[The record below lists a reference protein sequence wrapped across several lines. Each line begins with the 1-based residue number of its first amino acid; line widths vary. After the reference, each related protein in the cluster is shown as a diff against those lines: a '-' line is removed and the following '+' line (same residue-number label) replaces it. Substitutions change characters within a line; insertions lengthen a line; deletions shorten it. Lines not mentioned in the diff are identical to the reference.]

1 MSDWLAQNGEA
12 VTNASKA
19 SMQTYLE
26 QNLRPLQDGV
36 YIGKMQN
43 DGWGSQTGDENAVIG
58 SYKRIE
64 PWQTTGIGISSG
76 DADAI
81 VIQHGGY
88 RLGIALTEP
97 SDAMKWGSVQN
108 NSSVGYQTSGDLNT
122 FDGSTRTAGIMASSY
137 YKNDDPATYGVAYCW
152 NYMTKRTEGSKICQ
166 IGKHNWWLP
175 TMGDLA
181 LIHQHFE
188 TINLALQRIKDAGK
202 QSVSLLQRTHYWS
215 CVEYSGGNAWRLYF
229 SNGLRN
235 ANGKV
240 DGSFR
245 VRPVTA
251 LISRIRETIVMV
263 KAEDMMAAYFDC
275 HSIKHHR
282 LMR

>member
-1 MSDWLAQNGEA
+1 MAIQTKKMSEWLSQNGEA

-19 SMQTYLE
+19 SMQAYLE
-26 QNLRPLQDGV
+26 RNLRPLQDGV
-36 YIGKMQN
+36 YIAKMQN
-43 DGWGSQTGDENAVIG
+43 DGWGTQTGDDNAVIG

-97 SDAMKWGSVQN
+97 SNAMKWGSVQN
-108 NSSVGYQTSGDLNT
+108 GSSVGYQTSGDLNT

-188 TINLALQRIKDAGK
+188 TINLALQRINDAGK
-202 QSVSLLQRTHYWS
+202 QSVSLLQRAGYWS
-215 CVEYSGGNAWRLYF
+215 CVEGSGASAWLLGFDVGGRDNY
-229 SNGLRN
+229 
-235 ANGKV
+235 GKV
-240 DGSFR
+240 GDSFR

-251 LISRIRETIVMV
+251 
-263 KAEDMMAAYFDC
+263 F
-275 HSIKHHR
+275 
-282 LMR
+282 

>member
-1 MSDWLAQNGEA
+1 MAIKTRKIIDWLSANGQA
-12 VTNASKA
+12 VTNASADSMKA
-19 SMQTYLE
+19 YLE
-26 QNLRPLQDGV
+26 QNLRTLQDGV
-36 YIGKMQN
+36 YIAKMQN
-43 DGWGSQTGDENAVIG
+43 DGWGTQNGDENAVIG

-64 PWQTTGIGISSG
+64 PWQTTSIGISSG

-97 SDAMKWGSVQN
+97 SNAMKWGSVQN
-108 NSSVGYQTSGDLNT
+108 SSSVGYQTSGDLNT

-202 QSVSLLQRTHYWS
+202 QSVSLLQRTYYWS
-215 CVEYSGGNAWRLYF
+215 CVELSCTLAWYLSFGG
-229 SNGLRN
+229 GLRGYY
-235 ANGKV
+235 GKV
-240 DGSFR
+240 DGSYR

-251 LISRIRETIVMV
+251 
-263 KAEDMMAAYFDC
+263 F
-275 HSIKHHR
+275 
-282 LMR
+282 

>member
-1 MSDWLAQNGEA
+1 MAIQTKKMSEWLSQNGEA

-19 SMQTYLE
+19 SMQAYLE
-26 QNLRPLQDGV
+26 RNLRPLQDGV
-36 YIGKMQN
+36 YIAKMQN
-43 DGWGSQTGDENAVIG
+43 DGWGTQTGDDNAVIG

-97 SDAMKWGSVQN
+97 SNAMKWGSVQN

-137 YKNDDPATYGVAYCW
+137 YKNDDPETYGVAYCW

-202 QSVSLLQRTHYWS
+202 QPVSLLQRTNYWS
-215 CVEYSGGNAWRLYF
+215 CVEISGSDAWDLGF
-229 SNGLRN
+229 GGGLRGGY
-235 ANGKV
+235 GKV
-240 DGSFR
+240 DGSRR

-251 LISRIRETIVMV
+251 
-263 KAEDMMAAYFDC
+263 F
-275 HSIKHHR
+275 
-282 LMR
+282 

>member
-1 MSDWLAQNGEA
+1 MAIQTKRMSDWLAQNGEA

-19 SMQTYLE
+19 SMQAYLE

-36 YIGKMQN
+36 YIGKIQN
-43 DGWGSQTGDENAVIG
+43 DGWGTQNGDETANIG
-58 SYKRIE
+58 SYMRIE

-97 SDAMKWGSVQN
+97 SGEMKWGSVQN
-108 NSSVGYQTSGDLNT
+108 DSSVGYQTSGDLNT

-137 YKNDDPATYGVAYCW
+137 YKNDAPATYGVAYCW

-202 QSVSLLQRTHYWS
+202 QPVSLLQRTLYWS
-215 CVEYSGGNAWRLYF
+215 CVEASGYSAWRLNF
-229 SNGLRN
+229 SNGFRSG
-235 ANGKV
+235 NGKV
-240 DGSFR
+240 GNSLR

-251 LISRIRETIVMV
+251 
-263 KAEDMMAAYFDC
+263 F
-275 HSIKHHR
+275 
-282 LMR
+282 

>member
-1 MSDWLAQNGEA
+1 MAIKTRKISDWLSANGQA

-19 SMQTYLE
+19 SMQAYLE
-26 QNLRPLQDGV
+26 QNIRPLQDGV
-36 YIGKMQN
+36 YIAKMQN
-43 DGWGSQTGDENAVIG
+43 DGWGTQTGDENAVIG

-97 SDAMKWGSVQN
+97 SNAMKWGSVQN

-152 NYMTKRTEGSKICQ
+152 NYMTNRTEGSRICQ

-188 TINLALQRIKDAGK
+188 TINLALQRIKDAGN
-202 QSVSLLQRTHYWS
+202 QSVSLLQRADYWS
-215 CVEYSGGNAWRLYF
+215 CVEGSGGSAWSLSFDYGYRN
-229 SNGLRN
+229 NG
-235 ANGKV
+235 GKV
-240 DGSFR
+240 DYSNR

-251 LISRIRETIVMV
+251 
-263 KAEDMMAAYFDC
+263 F
-275 HSIKHHR
+275 
-282 LMR
+282 

>member
-1 MSDWLAQNGEA
+1 MSDWLSQNGEA

-19 SMQTYLE
+19 SMQAYLN

-43 DGWGSQTGDENAVIG
+43 DGWGSQAGDENAVIG

-108 NSSVGYQTSGDLNT
+108 SSSVGYQTSGDLNT

-202 QSVSLLQRTHYWS
+202 QSVSLLQRTYYWS
-215 CVEYSGGNAWRLYF
+215 CVEISGYNAWHLSF
-229 SNGLRN
+229 SYGLRVGS
-235 ANGKV
+235 GKV
-240 DGSFR
+240 DSSLR

-251 LISRIRETIVMV
+251 
-263 KAEDMMAAYFDC
+263 F
-275 HSIKHHR
+275 
-282 LMR
+282 

>member
-1 MSDWLAQNGEA
+1 MAIQTKRMSDWLSQNGEA
-12 VTNASKA
+12 ITNASKA
-19 SMQTYLE
+19 SMQAYLN

-43 DGWGSQTGDENAVIG
+43 DGWGTQSGGETDNIG
-58 SYKRIE
+58 SYMRIE
-64 PWQTTGIGISSG
+64 PWQTASIGISSG

-97 SDAMKWGSVQN
+97 SAAMKWGSVQN
-108 NSSVGYQTSGDLNT
+108 QSSVGYQTSGDLNT
-122 FDGSTRTAGIMASSY
+122 YDGSTRTAGVMASSY
-137 YKNDDPATYGVAYCW
+137 YKNDDPATYAVAYCW

-166 IGKHNWWLP
+166 IGKHHWWLP
-175 TMGDLA
+175 TMGDLS

-202 QSVSLLQRTHYWS
+202 QSVSLLQRAAYWS
-215 CVEYSGGNAWRLYF
+215 CVESSGYNAWGLDF
-229 SNGLRN
+229 SNGYRGYG
-235 ANGKV
+235 GKV
-240 DGSFR
+240 DGSAR

-251 LISRIRETIVMV
+251 
-263 KAEDMMAAYFDC
+263 F
-275 HSIKHHR
+275 
-282 LMR
+282 

>member
-1 MSDWLAQNGEA
+1 MAIQTKKMSEWLSQNGEA

-19 SMQTYLE
+19 SMQAYLE
-26 QNLRPLQDGV
+26 RNLRPLQDGV
-36 YIGKMQN
+36 YIGKIQN
-43 DGWGSQTGDENAVIG
+43 DGWGNQTGDETANIG
-58 SYKRIE
+58 SYMRIE

-97 SDAMKWGSVQN
+97 SNAMKWGSVQN
-108 NSSVGYQTSGDLNT
+108 NNSVGYQTSGDLNT

-188 TINLALQRIKDAGK
+188 TINLALQRIKDSGK
-202 QSVSLLQRTHYWS
+202 QPVSLLQRTYYWS
-215 CVEYSGGNAWRLYF
+215 CVEFSGYYAWFLGFGTGRRGND
-229 SNGLRN
+229 
-235 ANGKV
+235 GKV
-240 DGSFR
+240 DSSYR

-251 LISRIRETIVMV
+251 
-263 KAEDMMAAYFDC
+263 F
-275 HSIKHHR
+275 
-282 LMR
+282 

>member
-1 MSDWLAQNGEA
+1 MAIKTRKISDWLSANGQA
-12 VTNASKA
+12 ITNASAA
-19 SMQTYLE
+19 SMKAYLE

-36 YIGKMQN
+36 YIAKMQN
-43 DGWGSQTGDENAVIG
+43 EGWGNLTGDEYATIG
-58 SYKRIE
+58 SYKNIE

-97 SDAMKWGSVQN
+97 SDVMKWGSVQN
-108 NSSVGYQTSGDLNT
+108 DSSVGYQTSYDLNT

-152 NYMTKRTEGSKICQ
+152 NYMTKRTEGSNICQ

-175 TMGDLA
+175 TMGDLS
-181 LIHQHFE
+181 LILQHFE

-202 QSVSLLQRTHYWS
+202 QPVSLLQREFYWS
-215 CVEYSGGNAWRLYF
+215 CIEGSGNDAWCLPFGGGYR
-229 SNGLRN
+229 GG
-235 ANGKV
+235 NGKV
-240 DGSFR
+240 TSHR

-251 LISRIRETIVMV
+251 
-263 KAEDMMAAYFDC
+263 F
-275 HSIKHHR
+275 
-282 LMR
+282 

>member
-1 MSDWLAQNGEA
+1 MAIQTKKMSEWLSQNGEA

-19 SMQTYLE
+19 SMQAYLE
-26 QNLRPLQDGV
+26 RNLRPLQDGV

-43 DGWGSQTGDENAVIG
+43 DGWGNQTGDETANIG
-58 SYKRIE
+58 SYMRIE

-97 SDAMKWGSVQN
+97 SNAMKWGSVQN
-108 NSSVGYQTSGDLNT
+108 GNSVGYQTSGDLNT

-137 YKNDDPATYGVAYCW
+137 YKNDDPSTYGVAYCW

-202 QSVSLLQRTHYWS
+202 QSVSLLQRAYYWS
-215 CVEYSGGNAWRLYF
+215 CVEYSGTNAWYLSFDFGVR
-229 SNGLRN
+229 NGI
-235 ANGKV
+235 GKV
-240 DGSFR
+240 DNSSR

-251 LISRIRETIVMV
+251 
-263 KAEDMMAAYFDC
+263 F
-275 HSIKHHR
+275 
-282 LMR
+282 

>member
-1 MSDWLAQNGEA
+1 MAIQTKRMSDWLSQNGEA

-19 SMQTYLE
+19 SMQAYLN

-43 DGWGSQTGDENAVIG
+43 DGWGSQAGDENAVIG

-108 NSSVGYQTSGDLNT
+108 SSSVGYQTSGDLNT

-202 QSVSLLQRTHYWS
+202 QSVSLLQRTGYWS
-215 CVEYSGGNAWRLYF
+215 CVENSGYNAWFLDF
-229 SNGLRN
+229 SNGNRGSY
-235 ANGKV
+235 GKV
-240 DGSFR
+240 GSSYR

-251 LISRIRETIVMV
+251 
-263 KAEDMMAAYFDC
+263 F
-275 HSIKHHR
+275 
-282 LMR
+282 

>member
-1 MSDWLAQNGEA
+1 MAIQTKKMSDWLSQNGEA

-19 SMQTYLE
+19 SMQAYLE
-26 QNLRPLQDGV
+26 RNLRPLQDGV
-36 YIGKMQN
+36 YIAKRQN
-43 DGWGSQTGDENAVIG
+43 DGWGTQTGDDNAVIG

-88 RLGIALTEP
+88 RLVIALTEP
-97 SDAMKWGSVQN
+97 SNAMKWGSVQN
-108 NSSVGYQTSGDLNT
+108 GNSVGYQTSGDLNT

-137 YKNDDPATYGVAYCW
+137 YKNDDPSTYGVAYCW

-202 QSVSLLQRTHYWS
+202 QPVSLLQRTFYWS
-215 CVEYSGGNAWRLYF
+215 CVERSGGNAWLLNFVGGSR
-229 SNGLRN
+229 NG
-235 ANGKV
+235 NGKV
-240 DGSFR
+240 DGSLR

-251 LISRIRETIVMV
+251 
-263 KAEDMMAAYFDC
+263 F
-275 HSIKHHR
+275 
-282 LMR
+282 

>member
-1 MSDWLAQNGEA
+1 MAIQTKKMSDWLAQNGEA

-19 SMQTYLE
+19 SMQAYLE

-36 YIGKMQN
+36 YIGKIQN
-43 DGWGSQTGDENAVIG
+43 DGWGTQTGDEYANIG

-97 SDAMKWGSVQN
+97 SNAMKWGSVQN
-108 NSSVGYQTSGDLNT
+108 SSSVGYQTSGNLNT

-166 IGKHNWWLP
+166 IGKHNWWMP

-181 LIHQHFE
+181 LIYQHFE

-202 QSVSLLQRTHYWS
+202 QPASLLQRTFYWS
-215 CVEYSGGNAWRLYF
+215 CVENSGYGAWLLDFGSGGRGG
-229 SNGLRN
+229 S
-235 ANGKV
+235 GKV
-240 DGSFR
+240 DFSAR
-245 VRPVTA
+245 VRPVT
-251 LISRIRETIVMV
+251 V
-263 KAEDMMAAYFDC
+263 F
-275 HSIKHHR
+275 
-282 LMR
+282 

>member
-1 MSDWLAQNGEA
+1 MAIQTKRMSDWLAQNGEA

-19 SMQTYLE
+19 SMQAYLE

-36 YIGKMQN
+36 YIGKIQN
-43 DGWGSQTGDENAVIG
+43 DGWGSQSGGETAMIG
-58 SYKRIE
+58 SYMRIE

-76 DADAI
+76 DADII

-97 SDAMKWGSVQN
+97 SGAMKWGSVQN
-108 NSSVGYQTSGDLNT
+108 DSSVGYQTSGDLNT

-137 YKNDDPATYGVAYCW
+137 YKNDDPATYAVAYCW

-202 QSVSLLQRTHYWS
+202 QSVSLLQRTGYWS
-215 CVEYSGGNAWRLYF
+215 CVEDSGNGAWLLNF
-229 SNGLRN
+229 SSGLRSN
-235 ANGKV
+235 YGKV
-240 DGSFR
+240 DGSCR

-251 LISRIRETIVMV
+251 
-263 KAEDMMAAYFDC
+263 F
-275 HSIKHHR
+275 
-282 LMR
+282 

>member
-1 MSDWLAQNGEA
+1 MAIQTKRMSDWLAQNGEA

-19 SMQTYLE
+19 SMQAYLN

-43 DGWGSQTGDENAVIG
+43 EGWGSQAGDENAVIG

-108 NSSVGYQTSGDLNT
+108 SSSVGYQTSGDLNT

-202 QSVSLLQRTHYWS
+202 QSVSLLQRALYWS
-215 CVEYSGGNAWRLYF
+215 CVESSGSGAWLLGFRGG
-229 SNGLRN
+229 SRN
-235 ANGKV
+235 DNGKV
-240 DGSFR
+240 GNSYR

-251 LISRIRETIVMV
+251 
-263 KAEDMMAAYFDC
+263 F
-275 HSIKHHR
+275 
-282 LMR
+282 

>member
-1 MSDWLAQNGEA
+1 MAIQTKKMSDWLSQNGEA

-19 SMQTYLE
+19 SMKAYIE
-26 QNLRPLQDGV
+26 QNLRSLQDGV
-36 YIGKMQN
+36 YIAKMQN
-43 DGWGSQTGDENAVIG
+43 DGWGTQTGDDNAVIG

-97 SDAMKWGSVQN
+97 SNAMKWGSVQN
-108 NSSVGYQTSGDLNT
+108 DNSVGYQTSGDLNT

-137 YKNDDPATYGVAYCW
+137 YKNDDPATYCVAYCW

-202 QSVSLLQRTHYWS
+202 QPVSLLQRTYYWS
-215 CVEYSGGNAWRLYF
+215 CVEYSGNYAWRLNF
-229 SNGLRN
+229 VNGLRN

-240 DGSFR
+240 DGSNR

-251 LISRIRETIVMV
+251 
-263 KAEDMMAAYFDC
+263 F
-275 HSIKHHR
+275 
-282 LMR
+282 

>member
-1 MSDWLAQNGEA
+1 MAIQTKKMSDWLSQNGEA

-19 SMQTYLE
+19 SMQAYLE
-26 QNLRPLQDGV
+26 RNLRPLQDGV
-36 YIGKMQN
+36 YIAKMQN
-43 DGWGSQTGDENAVIG
+43 DGWGTQTGDDNAVIG

-97 SDAMKWGSVQN
+97 SNAMKWGSVQN
-108 NSSVGYQTSGDLNT
+108 DNSVGYQTSGDLNT

-202 QSVSLLQRTHYWS
+202 QPVSLLQRTNYWS
-215 CVEYSGGNAWRLYF
+215 CVETSGNYAWNLLF
-229 SNGLRN
+229 DNGFRFYY
-235 ANGKV
+235 GKV
-240 DGSFR
+240 DNVYR

-251 LISRIRETIVMV
+251 
-263 KAEDMMAAYFDC
+263 F
-275 HSIKHHR
+275 
-282 LMR
+282 

>member
-1 MSDWLAQNGEA
+1 MAIQTKKMSEWLSQNGEA

-19 SMQTYLE
+19 SMKAYLE
-26 QNLRPLQDGV
+26 QNLRSLQDGV
-36 YIGKMQN
+36 YIAKMQN
-43 DGWGSQTGDENAVIG
+43 DGWGTQTGDDNAVIG

-97 SDAMKWGSVQN
+97 SNAMKWGSVQN

-202 QSVSLLQRTHYWS
+202 QPVSLLQRAGYWS
-215 CVEYSGGNAWRLYF
+215 CVEGSGNDAWNLNFGY
-229 SNGLRN
+229 GLRYN
-235 ANGKV
+235 AGKV
-240 DGSFR
+240 GGSYR

-251 LISRIRETIVMV
+251 
-263 KAEDMMAAYFDC
+263 F
-275 HSIKHHR
+275 
-282 LMR
+282 

>member
-1 MSDWLAQNGEA
+1 MSIKTRKISDWLSANGQA

-19 SMQTYLE
+19 SMQAYLE
-26 QNLRPLQDGV
+26 QNIRPLQDGV

-43 DGWGSQTGDENAVIG
+43 DGWGPQTGDENAVIG

-97 SDAMKWGSVQN
+97 SSVMKWGSVQN
-108 NSSVGYQTSGDLNT
+108 DSSIGYQTSTDLNT

-152 NYMTKRTEGSKICQ
+152 NYMTNRTEDSRICQ

-188 TINLALQRIKDAGK
+188 TINLALQRIKDAGN
-202 QSVSLLQRTHYWS
+202 QSVSLLQRANYWS
-215 CVEYSGGNAWRLYF
+215 CVEGSGGNAWLLDF
-229 SNGLRN
+229 GNGYRFYS
-235 ANGKV
+235 GKV
-240 DGSFR
+240 GFSGL

-251 LISRIRETIVMV
+251 
-263 KAEDMMAAYFDC
+263 F
-275 HSIKHHR
+275 
-282 LMR
+282 

>member
-1 MSDWLAQNGEA
+1 MSDWLSQNGEA
-12 VTNASKA
+12 ITNASKA
-19 SMQTYLE
+19 SMQAYLN

-43 DGWGSQTGDENAVIG
+43 DGWGTQSGGETDNIG
-58 SYKRIE
+58 SYMRIE
-64 PWQTTGIGISSG
+64 PWQTASICISSG

-97 SDAMKWGSVQN
+97 SAAMKWGSVQN
-108 NSSVGYQTSGDLNT
+108 QSSVGYQTSGDLNT
-122 FDGSTRTAGIMASSY
+122 YDGSTRTAGVMASSY
-137 YKNDDPATYGVAYCW
+137 YKNDDPATYAVAYCW

-166 IGKHNWWLP
+166 IGKHHWWLP
-175 TMGDLA
+175 TMGDLS

-202 QSVSLLQRTHYWS
+202 QSVSLLQRANYWS
-215 CVEYSGGNAWRLYF
+215 CVERSGGNAWYLYF
-229 SNGLRN
+229 SYGFRYND
-235 ANGKV
+235 GKV
-240 DGSFR
+240 DYSYR

-251 LISRIRETIVMV
+251 
-263 KAEDMMAAYFDC
+263 F
-275 HSIKHHR
+275 
-282 LMR
+282 

>member
-1 MSDWLAQNGEA
+1 MAIQTKKISEWLSQNGEA

-19 SMQTYLE
+19 SMQAYLE
-26 QNLRPLQDGV
+26 RNLRPLQDGV
-36 YIGKMQN
+36 YIAKIQN
-43 DGWGSQTGDENAVIG
+43 DGWGTQTGDDNAVIG

-97 SDAMKWGSVQN
+97 SNDMKWGSVQN
-108 NSSVGYQTSGDLNT
+108 SSSVGYQTSGDLNT

-202 QSVSLLQRTHYWS
+202 QPVSLLQRANYWS
-215 CVEYSGGNAWRLYF
+215 CVEDSGYGAWFLF
-229 SNGLRN
+229 FANGLRFSL
-235 ANGKV
+235 GKV
-240 DGSFR
+240 DNSNR

-251 LISRIRETIVMV
+251 
-263 KAEDMMAAYFDC
+263 F
-275 HSIKHHR
+275 
-282 LMR
+282 

>member
-1 MSDWLAQNGEA
+1 MAIQTKKMSDWLAQNGEA

-19 SMQTYLE
+19 SIQAYLE

-36 YIGKMQN
+36 YIGKIQN
-43 DGWGSQTGDENAVIG
+43 DGWGTQTGDEYANIG
-58 SYKRIE
+58 SYMRIE

-97 SDAMKWGSVQN
+97 SNAMKWGSVQN
-108 NSSVGYQTSGDLNT
+108 SSSVGYQTSYDLNT

-175 TMGDLA
+175 TIGDLA

-202 QSVSLLQRTHYWS
+202 QSVSLLQRTYYWS
-215 CVEYSGGNAWRLYF
+215 CVENSGNSAWGLGFGNGYRD
-229 SNGLRN
+229 G
-235 ANGKV
+235 NGKV
-240 DGSFR
+240 VNSFL

-251 LISRIRETIVMV
+251 
-263 KAEDMMAAYFDC
+263 F
-275 HSIKHHR
+275 
-282 LMR
+282 

>member
-1 MSDWLAQNGEA
+1 MAIQTKKMSDWLSQNGEA

-19 SMQTYLE
+19 SMQAYLE
-26 QNLRPLQDGV
+26 RNLRPLQDGV
-36 YIGKMQN
+36 YIAKMQN
-43 DGWGSQTGDENAVIG
+43 DGWGTQNGDDNAVIG

-97 SDAMKWGSVQN
+97 SNAMKWGSVQN
-108 NSSVGYQTSGDLNT
+108 DNSVGYQTSGDLNT

-202 QSVSLLQRTHYWS
+202 QPVSLLQRADYWS
-215 CVEYSGGNAWRLYF
+215 CVENSGHYAWLLYF
-229 SNGLRN
+229 GNGYRYY
-235 ANGKV
+235 NGKV
-240 DGSFR
+240 GDSGR

-251 LISRIRETIVMV
+251 
-263 KAEDMMAAYFDC
+263 F
-275 HSIKHHR
+275 
-282 LMR
+282 

>member
-1 MSDWLAQNGEA
+1 MAIQTKKMSEWLSQNGEA

-19 SMQTYLE
+19 SMQAYLE
-26 QNLRPLQDGV
+26 RNLRPLQDGV
-36 YIGKMQN
+36 YIAKMQN
-43 DGWGSQTGDENAVIG
+43 DGWGTQTGDDNAVIG

-97 SDAMKWGSVQN
+97 SNAMKWGSVQN
-108 NSSVGYQTSGDLNT
+108 GNSVGYQTSGDLNT

-137 YKNDDPATYGVAYCW
+137 YKNDDPSTYGVAYCW

-202 QSVSLLQRTHYWS
+202 QPVSLLQRTNYWS
-215 CVEYSGGNAWRLYF
+215 CVEDSGYNAWNLGFDTGYRYY
-229 SNGLRN
+229 G
-235 ANGKV
+235 GKV
-240 DGSFR
+240 VGSLR

-251 LISRIRETIVMV
+251 
-263 KAEDMMAAYFDC
+263 F
-275 HSIKHHR
+275 
-282 LMR
+282 

>member
-1 MSDWLAQNGEA
+1 MAIKTRKISDWLSANGQA

-19 SMQTYLE
+19 SMQAYLE
-26 QNLRPLQDGV
+26 QNIRPLRDGV

-43 DGWGSQTGDENAVIG
+43 DGWGPQTGDENAVIG

-97 SDAMKWGSVQN
+97 SNAMKWGSVQN

-137 YKNDDPATYGVAYCW
+137 YKNDDPATYGVAHCW
-152 NYMTKRTEGSKICQ
+152 NYMTNRTEGSRICQ

-175 TMGDLA
+175 AMGDLA

-188 TINLALQRIKDAGK
+188 TINLALQRIKDAGR
-202 QSVSLLQRTHYWS
+202 QSVSLLQRTDYWS
-215 CVEYSGGNAWRLYF
+215 CVENSGAGAWALNFDTGRRG
-229 SNGLRN
+229 S
-235 ANGKV
+235 NGKV
-240 DGSFR
+240 DYSGR

-251 LISRIRETIVMV
+251 
-263 KAEDMMAAYFDC
+263 F
-275 HSIKHHR
+275 
-282 LMR
+282 

>member
-1 MSDWLAQNGEA
+1 MAIQTKKMSDWLSQNGEA

-19 SMQTYLE
+19 SMQAYLE
-26 QNLRPLQDGV
+26 RNLRPLQDGV
-36 YIGKMQN
+36 YIGKIQN
-43 DGWGSQTGDENAVIG
+43 DGWGNQTGDETANIG
-58 SYKRIE
+58 SYMRIE

-97 SDAMKWGSVQN
+97 SNAMKWGSVQN
-108 NSSVGYQTSGDLNT
+108 NNSVGYQTSGDLNT

-202 QSVSLLQRTHYWS
+202 QPVSLLQRTYYWS
-215 CVEYSGGNAWRLYF
+215 CVERSGGTAWLLNFDGGYRL
-229 SNGLRN
+229 GD
-235 ANGKV
+235 GKV
-240 DGSFR
+240 DGSRR

-251 LISRIRETIVMV
+251 
-263 KAEDMMAAYFDC
+263 F
-275 HSIKHHR
+275 
-282 LMR
+282 

>member
-1 MSDWLAQNGEA
+1 MAIQTKKMSEWLSQNGEA

-19 SMQTYLE
+19 SMQAYLE
-26 QNLRPLQDGV
+26 RNLRPLQDGV

-43 DGWGSQTGDENAVIG
+43 DGWGNQTGDETANIG
-58 SYKRIE
+58 SYMRIE

-97 SDAMKWGSVQN
+97 SNAMKWGSVQN
-108 NSSVGYQTSGDLNT
+108 DSSVGYHTSGDLNT

-137 YKNDDPATYGVAYCW
+137 YKNDDPSTYGVAYCW

-188 TINLALQRIKDAGK
+188 TINLALQRIKDSGK
-202 QSVSLLQRTHYWS
+202 QPVSLLQRTNYWS
-215 CVEYSGGNAWRLYF
+215 CVEYSGDYAWNLNFDNGN
-229 SNGLRN
+229 RN
-235 ANGKV
+235 NNGKV
-240 DGSFR
+240 DNSYR

-251 LISRIRETIVMV
+251 
-263 KAEDMMAAYFDC
+263 F
-275 HSIKHHR
+275 
-282 LMR
+282 

>member
-1 MSDWLAQNGEA
+1 MGIKTKRMSDWLAQNGEA

-19 SMQTYLE
+19 SMQAYLE

-43 DGWGSQTGDENAVIG
+43 DGWGTQNGDETANIG
-58 SYKRIE
+58 SYMRSE

-97 SDAMKWGSVQN
+97 SGAMKWGSVQN
-108 NSSVGYQTSGDLNT
+108 DSSVGYQTSGDLNT
-122 FDGSTRTAGIMASSY
+122 SDGSTRTAGVMASSY
-137 YKNDDPATYGVAYCW
+137 YKNDDPATYAVAYCW

-202 QSVSLLQRTHYWS
+202 QPVSLLHRANYWS
-215 CVEYSGGNAWRLYF
+215 CVETSGNSAWNLSF
-229 SNGLRN
+229 SSGYRGG
-235 ANGKV
+235 NGKV
-240 DGSFR
+240 DNSTR

-251 LISRIRETIVMV
+251 
-263 KAEDMMAAYFDC
+263 F
-275 HSIKHHR
+275 
-282 LMR
+282 

>member
-1 MSDWLAQNGEA
+1 MAIQTKKMSDWLSQNGEA

-19 SMQTYLE
+19 SMKAYLE
-26 QNLRPLQDGV
+26 QNLRSLQDGV
-36 YIGKMQN
+36 YIAKMQN
-43 DGWGSQTGDENAVIG
+43 DGWGTQAGDDNAVIG

-97 SDAMKWGSVQN
+97 SNAMKWGSVQN
-108 NSSVGYQTSGDLNT
+108 DNSVGYQTSGDLNT

-137 YKNDDPATYGVAYCW
+137 YKNDDPSTYGVAYCW

-188 TINLALQRIKDAGK
+188 TINLALQRIKDSGK
-202 QSVSLLQRTHYWS
+202 QPVSLLQRTYYWS
-215 CVEYSGGNAWRLYF
+215 CVESSGYYAWSLNFDTGFRANA
-229 SNGLRN
+229 
-235 ANGKV
+235 GKV
-240 DGSFR
+240 DYSYR

-251 LISRIRETIVMV
+251 
-263 KAEDMMAAYFDC
+263 F
-275 HSIKHHR
+275 
-282 LMR
+282 

>member
-1 MSDWLAQNGEA
+1 MSDWLSQNGEA

-19 SMQTYLE
+19 SMQAYLN

-43 DGWGSQTGDENAVIG
+43 DGWGSQAGDENAVIG

-108 NSSVGYQTSGDLNT
+108 SSSVGYQTSGDLNT

-202 QSVSLLQRTHYWS
+202 QSVSLLQRASYWS
-215 CVEYSGGNAWRLYF
+215 CVENSGGNAWILGF
-229 SNGLRN
+229 SNGYRYYY
-235 ANGKV
+235 GKV
-240 DGSFR
+240 GYSLR

-251 LISRIRETIVMV
+251 
-263 KAEDMMAAYFDC
+263 F
-275 HSIKHHR
+275 
-282 LMR
+282 

>member
-1 MSDWLAQNGEA
+1 MAIQTKRMSDWLSQNGEA

-19 SMQTYLE
+19 SMQAYLN

-43 DGWGSQTGDENAVIG
+43 DGWGSQAGDENAVIG

-108 NSSVGYQTSGDLNT
+108 SSSVGYQTSGDLNT

-202 QSVSLLQRTHYWS
+202 QSVSLLQRTSYWS
-215 CVEYSGGNAWRLYF
+215 CVEYSGGSAWYLTF
-229 SNGLRN
+229 SNGFRYYG
-235 ANGKV
+235 GKV
-240 DGSFR
+240 GYSHR

-251 LISRIRETIVMV
+251 
-263 KAEDMMAAYFDC
+263 F
-275 HSIKHHR
+275 
-282 LMR
+282 

>member
-19 SMQTYLE
+19 SMQAYLN

-43 DGWGSQTGDENAVIG
+43 EGWGSQAGDENAVIG

-108 NSSVGYQTSGDLNT
+108 SSSVGYQTSGDLNT

-202 QSVSLLQRTHYWS
+202 QSVSLLQRALYWS
-215 CVEYSGGNAWRLYF
+215 CVESSGSGAWLLGFRGG
-229 SNGLRN
+229 SRN
-235 ANGKV
+235 DNGKV
-240 DGSFR
+240 GNSYR

-251 LISRIRETIVMV
+251 
-263 KAEDMMAAYFDC
+263 F
-275 HSIKHHR
+275 
-282 LMR
+282 

>member
-1 MSDWLAQNGEA
+1 MSDWLSQNGEA

-19 SMQTYLE
+19 SMQAYLN

-43 DGWGSQTGDENAVIG
+43 DGWGSQAGDENAVIG

-108 NSSVGYQTSGDLNT
+108 SSSVGYQTSGDLNT

-202 QSVSLLQRTHYWS
+202 QSVSLLQRTGYWS
-215 CVEYSGGNAWRLYF
+215 CVENSGNNAWDLNF
-229 SNGLRN
+229 SNGDRSSC
-235 ANGKV
+235 GKV
-240 DGSFR
+240 DYSFR

-251 LISRIRETIVMV
+251 
-263 KAEDMMAAYFDC
+263 F
-275 HSIKHHR
+275 
-282 LMR
+282 